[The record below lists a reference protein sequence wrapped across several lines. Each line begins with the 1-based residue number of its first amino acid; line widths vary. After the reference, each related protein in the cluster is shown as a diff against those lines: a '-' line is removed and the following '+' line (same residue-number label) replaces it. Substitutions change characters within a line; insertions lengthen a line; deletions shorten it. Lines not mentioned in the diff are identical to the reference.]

1 MKKNWKLYVSTAM
14 ELHMLTDVD
23 ADQLSIHEIDEI
35 LTLIEDCLGAARMLG
50 DVTYT
55 YEEKYEF
62 YAELRE
68 SKLSAVDCS
77 NEAYDEFWAF
87 VNLYS

>member
-1 MKKNWKLYVSTAM
+1 MKKNWRLYSSAAM
-14 ELHMLTDVD
+14 ELHTLTDVD
-23 ADQLSIHEIDEI
+23 ADQLSIHEIDRI
-35 LTLIEDCLGAARMLG
+35 LTLIEDCFSAANMLG
-50 DVTYT
+50 DVTYA

-68 SKLSAVDCS
+68 SKLSAADCS
-77 NEAYDEFWAF
+77 NEAYEEFWSS

>member
-1 MKKNWKLYVSTAM
+1 MKMNWKFYISAAM
-14 ELHMLTDVD
+14 ELHTLTDVD

-35 LTLIEDCLGAARMLG
+35 LTLIEDCFSAECVLGG
-50 DVTYT
+50 VTDI
-55 YEEKYEF
+55 YEERYEF

-68 SKLSAVDCS
+68 SKLSAAACS
-77 NEAYDEFWAF
+77 NEAHAEFWSS

>member
-1 MKKNWKLYVSTAM
+1 MKKNWKLYISAVM
-14 ELHMLTDVD
+14 ELHTLTDVG
-23 ADQLSIHEIDEI
+23 ADQLSIHEIDKI
-35 LTLIEDCLGAARMLG
+35 LTLIEDCLSAARMLG

-55 YEEKYEF
+55 YEEEYEF

-68 SKLSAVDCS
+68 SKLSAAECS
-77 NEAYDEFWAF
+77 NEAYDEFWSS

>member
-1 MKKNWKLYVSTAM
+1 MKKNWKLYIAAAM
-14 ELHMLTDVD
+14 ELHTLTDVD

-35 LTLIEDCLGAARMLG
+35 LTLIEDCLSEAYMLG

-62 YAELRE
+62 YAALRE

-77 NEAYDEFWAF
+77 NEAYNEFWSS